1 MKQVKEAIKAARK
14 SLINLNTGIES
25 DKQYNINIDTK
36 SPIYEAVKLTPISE
50 LDYII

>member
-1 MKQVKEAIKAARK
+1 MKKVKEAIKVARK
-14 SLINLNTGIES
+14 SLINLNTDIES
-25 DKQYNINIDTK
+25 DTQYSINIDTK